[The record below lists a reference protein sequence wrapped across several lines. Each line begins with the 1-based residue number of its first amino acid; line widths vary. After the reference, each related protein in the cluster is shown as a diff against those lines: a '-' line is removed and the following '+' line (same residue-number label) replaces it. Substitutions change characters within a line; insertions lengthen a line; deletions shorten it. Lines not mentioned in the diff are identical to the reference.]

1 MKKTIILGVLTLF
14 SVGIFAQNNAID
26 RYFKAHLD
34 NPAFTKFEVTE
45 KSFELLTDIET
56 EDAEEQRVLD
66 ALSEIEGVKVLAN
79 RKTDIGHEY
88 YLEAMAKF
96 DGDGAYEDLVV
107 LETASE
113 NVRFLI
119 REDEVAIQEFVAV
132 ISADKDFVIASLY
145 GQIDLAS
152 ISRIMEV
159 MRNGGGEWFNIF
171 GNIHEEEIVVNTA
184 PTITKNGTT
193 TKLSAVSINDLSLN
207 IFPNPATEFIFI
219 EAKNAASAEMEI
231 GFYSLLGK
239 EIRNYGKANLPYKLE
254 LKDLPAGTYF
264 LRLTDKSGD
273 FKNFKI
279 VNK

>member
-1 MKKTIILGVLTLF
+1 MKKTILLGFLTLF
-14 SVGIFAQNNAID
+14 SVGVFAQNNAID

-45 KSFELLTDIET
+45 KSFELFTDIET
-56 EDAEEQRVLD
+56 DDAEEQRVLD

-79 RKTDIGHEY
+79 RKTDIGGEY
-88 YLEAMAKF
+88 YLEAMGKL
-96 DGDGAYEDLVV
+96 DGAGEYEDLVV

-119 REDEVAIQEFVAV
+119 RENETTIQEFVAV
-132 ISADKDFVIASLY
+132 MSVDENFVLASLY
-145 GQIDLAS
+145 GKIDLGS

-159 MRNGGGEWFNIF
+159 MRNGGGAWFDIF
-171 GNIHEEEIVVNTA
+171 GNMHEEEIVVNSA
-184 PTITKNGTT
+184 PTITKNGAS
-193 TKLSAVSINDLSLN
+193 TKLSEVSINDLSLN
-207 IFPNPATEFIFI
+207 IFPNPATEFIFV
-219 EAKNAASAEMEI
+219 EAKNGLAAEMGI

-239 EIRNYGKANLPYKLE
+239 EIRNYGKATLPYKVE

-264 LRLTDKSGD
+264 LRLTDKTGD

>member
-1 MKKTIILGVLTLF
+1 MKRTAILGLLTLF
-14 SVGIFAQNNAID
+14 SIGIFAQNNAID

-45 KSFELLTDIET
+45 KSFELFTDIET
-56 EDAEEQRVLD
+56 DDAEEQRVLD
-66 ALSEIEGVKVLAN
+66 ALSEIEGIKVLAN
-79 RKTDIGHEY
+79 RKTDIGGEY
-88 YLEAMAKF
+88 YLEAMDKLEN
-96 DGDGAYEDLVV
+96 DGAYEDLVV

-119 REDEVAIQEFVAV
+119 REDETAIQEFVAV
-132 ISADKDFVIASLY
+132 ISADENFVLASLY
-145 GQIDLAS
+145 GKIDLGS

-159 MRNGGGEWFNIF
+159 MRNGGGAWFNIF
-171 GNIHEEEIVVNTA
+171 ENMHEEEIVVNQA
-184 PTITKNGTT
+184 PTIANNGATS
-193 TKLSAVSINDLSLN
+193 KLSEVSINDLSLN
-207 IFPNPATEFIFI
+207 IFPNPATEFIFV
-219 EAKNAASAEMEI
+219 EAKNNVSAEMEI

-239 EIRNYGKANLPYKLE
+239 EIRNYGKATLPYKVE

-264 LRLTDKSGD
+264 LRLTDKSGS

>member
-1 MKKTIILGVLTLF
+1 MKKTIILGLLTVF

-26 RYFKAHLD
+26 RFFKAHLD

-45 KSFELLTDIET
+45 KSFELFTDIET
-56 EDAEEQRVLD
+56 DDAEEQRVLD

-79 RKTDIGHEY
+79 RKTDISKEY
-88 YLEAMAKF
+88 YSEAMGKL
-96 DGDGAYEDLVV
+96 DGAGAYEDLVV

-119 REDEVAIQEFVAV
+119 REDETAIQEFVAV
-132 ISADKDFVIASLY
+132 ISADENFVIASLY
-145 GQIDLAS
+145 GNIDLGS

-159 MRNGGGEWFNIF
+159 MRNGGGAWFNIF
-171 GNIHEEEIVVNTA
+171 GNMHEEEIVVNAT
-184 PTITKNGTT
+184 PITTQNGASS
-193 TKLSAVSINDLSLN
+193 KLSEVSINDLSLN
-207 IFPNPATEFIFI
+207 IFPNPATEFIFV
-219 EAKNAASAEMEI
+219 EAKSGLSAEMEI

-239 EIRNYGKANLPYKLE
+239 EIRNYGKATLPYKVE

-264 LRLTDKSGD
+264 LRLTDKVGN